1 LPSGTGPDY
10 MRHRAGKELRLKN
23 GREISRIFHEGLRAR
38 DAYLTLIAARR
49 GENGDLPSR
58 VAAAVSGR
66 HGKAV
71 ARNRVKRMCREAFRT
86 SRAKLPEG
94 WDFIMLPRAGADLT
108 VVRLQDSLTALAAK
122 IVASAARAKETHDE
136 S

>member
-1 LPSGTGPDY
+1 

-23 GREISRIFHEGLRAR
+23 GREISRIFLEGPRAR
-38 DAYLTLIAARR
+38 DAHLTLIASRR
-49 GENGDLPSR
+49 DENGGLPSR

-71 ARNRVKRMCREAFRT
+71 ARNRIKRMCREAFRT
-86 SRAKLPEG
+86 IRAQLPGG
-94 WDFIMLPRAGADLT
+94 WDFIMLPRPGADLT
-108 VVRLQDSLTALAAK
+108 VARLQESLTVLAAK
-122 IVASAARAKETHDE
+122 IVATAERAKETHDD